1 MPTEINK
8 ADDWRRET
16 VVAPFFES
24 LSNSQSSSLQH
35 TPDSSSSS
43 QLQYQIPRAKY
54 RDMFYLSDNLDGGS
68 SVDGELFMA
77 PVEQVDAERLS

>member
-8 ADDWRRET
+8 VDDWRRET
-16 VVAPFFES
+16 VIGPLFES
-24 LSNSQSSSLQH
+24 SSNSQSSSLLR
-35 TPDSSSSS
+35 TPNSSSGS
-43 QLQYQIPRAKY
+43 QLQYQIPRMKY

-68 SVDGELFMA
+68 SVDRELFMA